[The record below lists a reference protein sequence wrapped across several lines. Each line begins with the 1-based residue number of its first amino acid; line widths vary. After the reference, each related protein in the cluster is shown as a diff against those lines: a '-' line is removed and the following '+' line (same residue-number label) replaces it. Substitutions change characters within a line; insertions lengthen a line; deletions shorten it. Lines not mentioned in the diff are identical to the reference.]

1 LHGSDYVLPYLYRQ
15 NPRAAQRG
23 EEVMPSNP
31 PYDDDFSGESINL
44 ETGRVRRSGMSDKP
58 EVPQDLREL
67 HQAA

>member
-1 LHGSDYVLPYLYRQ
+1 
-15 NPRAAQRG
+15 
-23 EEVMPSNP
+23 MPSNP

-44 ETGRVRRSGMSDKP
+44 ETGRVRSSGMSDKP